1 MQRAIRVVAPMGV
14 GTQSRF
20 GDDGARPGVESRAM
34 PQNQR
39 NSEILG
45 MHNGMELNEDQGT
58 QIVDFSQ

>member
-1 MQRAIRVVAPMGV
+1 MGV